1 VGEGENMP
9 RRGPQELEE
18 LLRREF
24 SPRRFPGEKPSWEDF
39 ELILHLDNQLF

>member
-1 VGEGENMP
+1 MP
-9 RRGPQELEE
+9 RKRGPELEE

-24 SPRRFPGEKPSWEDF
+24 SPRRFPEEKHSWELF

>member
-9 RRGPQELEE
+9 RRGPRELEE

-39 ELILHLDNQLF
+39 EFITHLDNQLF